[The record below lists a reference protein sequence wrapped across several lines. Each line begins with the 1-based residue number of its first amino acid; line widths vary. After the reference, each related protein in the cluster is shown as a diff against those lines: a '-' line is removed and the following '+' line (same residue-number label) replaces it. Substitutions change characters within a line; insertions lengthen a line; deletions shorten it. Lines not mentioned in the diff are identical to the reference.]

1 MIDLLKVDSLDEAK
15 EKLLFECKKAN
26 FACDTEEIS
35 IAFAIGRVLAEDV
48 KSKINVPDFNRSIV
62 DGYAVIA
69 SDTNAANDSV
79 PVFLN
84 IVGES
89 KMGEECLAEIK
100 SGECVYVPTGGM
112 IPKSATAA
120 IPIENTENFGE
131 NKIVVY
137 SAVGDSKNLIFAG
150 DDTKLGDV
158 VLSKGKRITPADLG
172 LLSSIDVDKVKV
184 YKKLNIVIISTG
196 DELVSSGEKLSKG
209 KIKDVNTAV
218 LVSLAQEIGF
228 NVTNKFLIKDNENE
242 LRKLISDSALNNDI
256 VITSGGS
263 SKGKKDS
270 TSKLINEIAST
281 GVLTHGIAIK
291 PGKPTITGFDHKTK
305 TMLIGLPGHPV
316 ASAVLFNMLVV
327 SIYNALVG
335 SKQKEL
341 KCEGIMSENI
351 ASSPGCMTI
360 RLVNIDENFN
370 ISLIYG
376 KSGLIH
382 TLSHA
387 DGYIILDKD
396 CEGINKGDRVTVYYI

>member
-15 EKLLFECKKAN
+15 GKLLFECKKAN

-35 IAFAIGRVLAEDV
+35 IASAIGRVLAEDV

-89 KMGEECLAEIK
+89 QMGEECLTEIK

-112 IPKSATAA
+112 IPKGATAA

-150 DDTKLGDV
+150 DDTKVGDV
-158 VLSKGKRITPADLG
+158 VLSKGKRVTPADLG

-228 NVTNKFLIKDNENE
+228 NVTNKFLIKDNEDE

-281 GVLTHGIAIK
+281 GVLTHGIAVK

-327 SIYNALVG
+327 STYNSLVG
-335 SKQKEL
+335 LKQKEL

-351 ASSPGCMTI
+351 AASPGCMTI